1 MVILKESGG
10 KKTTQGRKK
19 IEIKKIENLSNR
31 QVTFSKRRLGLF
43 KKASELCV
51 LCGAEI
57 AIVVHSLGKR
67 VFSFGHPS
75 PEAVIDRYLGGER
88 EVGAAPAV
96 NTREFNRHYSDVSNQ
111 LELEKQ
117 RRDLI
122 EEAKR
127 AEGYGGGGGDV
138 FWWHQGVEEMEL
150 NELEQYAEALDE
162 LLKNVEL
169 RTKDL
174 MISHL
179 LPPSVASASASLTM
193 HNPTA
198 TAFDDAAAAGLYVAQ
213 NQMGNNFDYENFIA
227 PNQGLDMVTSPAW
240 LNY

>member
-67 VFSFGHPS
+67 VFSFNHPS
-75 PEAVIDRYLGGER
+75 TGAVIDRYLGGER
-88 EVGAAPAV
+88 EFDAAPAV

-127 AEGYGGGGGDV
+127 AEGGGEV

-162 LLKNVEL
+162 LLKNVDL
-169 RTKDL
+169 RTNDL

-179 LPPSVASASASLTM
+179 LPSAVAS
-193 HNPTA
+193 
-198 TAFDDAAAAGLYVAQ
+198 DDAAAGGLCVAQ

-227 PNQGLDMVTSPAW
+227 PNQGLDMVGFEGRKTSSPAW

>member
-1 MVILKESGG
+1 MVILKESGEK

-67 VFSFGHPS
+67 VFSFNHPS
-75 PEAVIDRYLGGER
+75 TGAVIDRYLSGER
-88 EVGAAPAV
+88 EFDAAPAV

-127 AEGYGGGGGDV
+127 AEGGGGQV
-138 FWWHQGVEEMEL
+138 VWWQQGVEEMDL

-162 LLKNVEL
+162 LLKNVDL
-169 RTKDL
+169 RTNDL
-174 MISHL
+174 MISH
-179 LPPSVASASASLTM
+179 SSSLAM
-193 HNPTA
+193 QNPTA
-198 TAFDDAAAAGLYVAQ
+198 TAFEDAGLYAAQ

-227 PNQGLDMVTSPAW
+227 ANQGLDMLAYEGKTPPACF
-240 LNY
+240 NY